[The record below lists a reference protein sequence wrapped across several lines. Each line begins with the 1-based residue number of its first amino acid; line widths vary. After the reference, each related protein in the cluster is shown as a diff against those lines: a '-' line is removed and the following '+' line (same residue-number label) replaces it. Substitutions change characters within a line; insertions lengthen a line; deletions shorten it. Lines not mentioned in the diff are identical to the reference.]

1 MILEIYI
8 GFFIL
13 ASLFLIIS
21 LKYETA
27 TLMYLAMGLFLFS
40 SLTMAYEGVDV
51 VTGNTVVTNPDDSI
65 TINYTY
71 DNLDMDNNF
80 FVMSYVYIFLILP
93 IIGILSSIYYAQ
105 REVNRR

>member
-8 GFFIL
+8 AFFIL

-40 SLTMAYEGVDV
+40 SLTMAYDGVDV
-51 VTGNTVVTNPDDSI
+51 VTGNTVVTNPDDSM

-71 DNLDMDNNF
+71 ETLDMNNNF
-80 FVMSYVYIFLILP
+80 LVMSYVYIFLILP

>member
-1 MILEIYI
+1 
-8 GFFIL
+8 
-13 ASLFLIIS
+13 
-21 LKYETA
+21 
-27 TLMYLAMGLFLFS
+27 MYLAMGLFLFS

>member
-8 GFFIL
+8 AFFIL

>member
-8 GFFIL
+8 AFFIL

-40 SLTMAYEGVDV
+40 SLSMAYEGVDV

>member
-8 GFFIL
+8 AFFVL

-21 LKYETA
+21 MKYETG

>member
-1 MILEIYI
+1 MYI
-8 GFFIL
+8 AFFIL
-13 ASLFLIIS
+13 ASLFLILS
-21 LKYETA
+21 VKYETA

-40 SLTMAYEGVDV
+40 SLSMAYEGVDV

>member
-8 GFFIL
+8 VFFIL
-13 ASLFLIIS
+13 ASLFLMIS

-40 SLTMAYEGVDV
+40 SLSMAYEGVDV
-51 VTGNTVVTNPDDSI
+51 VTGNTVVINPDDSI
-65 TINYTY
+65 TINYNY